1 MQISLRA
8 LNWTTDWA
16 CKSGLLQCRCSAFF
30 FDLSELSVLE
40 SVHEL
45 WFFFSLFVLS
55 VSKNF
60 WACWRLVCV
69 CVIFVVFLC
78 ARSTTNIHPVARG
91 YNFDSKTA
99 LNGMLSKEKKL
110 DHTDTVQEVRW
121 IFPSE
126 RKKIGISI
134 MRQTKNRPF
143 FPSYPI
149 YSSVKLQLFSGYTF
163 FSPTILKLRVLML
176 GFVKANVFFSL

>member
-69 CVIFVVFLC
+69 CVSFLSC
-78 ARSTTNIHPVARG
+78 FCVRAQPPTFIRLHVGITSIA
-91 YNFDSKTA
+91 K
-99 LNGMLSKEKKL
+99 LLSVECWAKKKNSITLTLFKRLDEYFRVREKK
-110 DHTDTVQEVRW
+110 
-121 IFPSE
+121 SE
-126 RKKIGISI
+126 F
-134 MRQTKNRPF
+134 QLC
-143 FPSYPI
+143 
-149 YSSVKLQLFSGYTF
+149 VKLKIDHF
-163 FSPTILKLRVLML
+163 FLHIRFILP
-176 GFVKANVFFSL
+176 